1 LQDFSPLELP
11 SMNTSTDDWR
21 AKYLESLRTLESE
34 EQRFR
39 ATESILKRL
48 TGRLCIACLGLSPK
62 LDKEIKKLQTLVRRE
77 NAATSELEEMM
88 TPLSDAVIALDDK
101 PGNTESAAQKAPV
114 ETVPSSAASTPGTQ
128 NQTIP
133 DESNIRAAFSTLLS
147 DLKRD
152 PELSKAAE
160 ALDSKLSDALTLDR
174 MSPLLA
180 SLTDIVGQRIA
191 RIENARREAE
201 ALLEQLVGR
210 LDEISK
216 YIVEQS
222 QTHNDAMASSESL
235 NSQLTGEIKA
245 MSSTIEASSDLKQI
259 RDFVR
264 NKLESIGRHLFEF
277 RQRESERVSVMRAR
291 NDEMQKRVTELEA
304 EANKLQTQLQAEQQV
319 SMVDAL
325 TKIPNRLAY
334 DKRITQELQRWK
346 RFGHPVCIAVW
357 DVDHF
362 KKVNDTYGHRA
373 GDRVLCSVADHL
385 SKNAR
390 STDFV
395 ARYGGEEF
403 VMLLAGTNVTNALQL
418 VDKLRTAIGK
428 LGFHYSGQPVSIT
441 ISCGL
446 TELKT
451 GDTPDA
457 AFERADKALY
467 AAKKEG
473 RNRCISG

>member
-1 LQDFSPLELP
+1 
-11 SMNTSTDDWR
+11 MSTTPDEWR
-21 AKYLESLRTLESE
+21 AKYLDSLRNLETE

-39 ATESILKRL
+39 ATETILKRL

-62 LDKEIKKLQTLVRRE
+62 LDKEIKKLQALVRGD
-77 NAATSELEEMM
+77 NTVTADLEALM
-88 TPLSDAVIALDDK
+88 TPLSDAVISLDDK
-101 PGNTESAAQKAPV
+101 PADKSAPV
-114 ETVPSSAASTPGTQ
+114 AATTVPPAPATIISTPTNDISDVQ
-128 NQTIP
+128 LVP
-133 DESNIRAAFSTLLS
+133 DEKNIRAAFATLLA

-152 PELSKAAE
+152 TKLNRDADELDA
-160 ALDSKLSDALTLDR
+160 KLSEPLTPDR
-174 MSPLLA
+174 MSPILA
-180 SLTDIVGQRIA
+180 SLTDIIGQRIS
-191 RIENARREAE
+191 RLETARREAE
-201 ALLEQLVGR
+201 SLLEQLVGR

-222 QTHNDAMASSESL
+222 QTHHDAMASNESL
-235 NSQLTGEIKA
+235 NTQLTGEIKA
-245 MSSTIEASSDLKQI
+245 MTSTIEASSDLKTI

-291 NDEMQKRVTELEA
+291 NDQMQKRVTELEA
-304 EANKLQTQLQAEQQV
+304 EAHKLQTQLQAEQQV

-325 TKIPNRLAY
+325 TKVPNRLAY
-334 DKRITQELQRWK
+334 DKRITQELQRWQ

-362 KKVNDTYGHRA
+362 KKINDTYGHRA
-373 GDRVLCSVADHL
+373 GDRVLCSVAEHL

-403 VMLLAGTNVTNALQL
+403 VMLFAGANIANALPL
-418 VDKLRTAIGK
+418 VDKLRVAIGK

-441 ISCGL
+441 MSCGI
-446 TELKT
+446 TELKS
-451 GDTPDA
+451 GDTA
-457 AFERADKALY
+457 ELAFERADKALY
-467 AAKKEG
+467 TAKKEG